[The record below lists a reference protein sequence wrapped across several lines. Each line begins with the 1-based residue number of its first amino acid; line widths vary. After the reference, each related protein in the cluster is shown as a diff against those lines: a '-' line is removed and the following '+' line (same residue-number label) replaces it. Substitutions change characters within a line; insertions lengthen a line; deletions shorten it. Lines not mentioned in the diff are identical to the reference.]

1 MRKLLINFVI
11 NCGKIEK
18 FDMNDLFFDD
28 VFVDRDEEM
37 EVFDILLMV
46 LLFEVV
52 GIIGMCF
59 IIIIGNGFLFVFSF

>member
-1 MRKLLINFVI
+1 MI

>member
-1 MRKLLINFVI
+1 MI

-18 FDMNDLFFDD
+18 FDMNDLFFND
-28 VFVDRDEEM
+28 VLVDRDEEM